1 MLATQQAMPR
11 QALFIVGPR
20 ADGPTALGRCVVAG
34 GAADAMAAP
43 HALRPLA
50 DAVLARAG
58 ITWDAPSPA
67 PERVR
72 DLQVGTLT
80 AAAHAKVRESL
91 AEADTV
97 IVDDIAVARGFPFW
111 RQVFER
117 AGFTVD
123 AVIVATRP
131 HVFVAS
137 QARDQQAAPE
147 KSLALWLHALVEAE
161 RTTRGLTRIFVTS
174 DAWHAD
180 RTGVLERVA
189 ADLSFAPAA
198 SPEAAAAARAL
209 PASPEARLKPHAGS
223 LLSGLDT
230 AIDEGYAALTARA
243 AWHDPRSAIE
253 ALATHVQPALNA
265 AIPPWIERVLHDDR
279 ETIARLAAEVALRD
293 ERTAT
298 LSAEL
303 DTARMQQGPD
313 AAALRAE
320 LVSLR
325 EQGARE
331 RATLLDELTKARG
344 EMLRLTTAVAE
355 APRAA
360 EGLRSELAQAHR
372 DLFDERA
379 TITRL
384 TEALEAARR
393 DAEGMSQRGES
404 TRHHL
409 EALASELAQTREALQ
424 AREHD
429 YAIVA
434 DEIDALRVQ
443 MADLQAETETALR
456 ARDMAQRM
464 LSRATTERDSARH
477 ALEVAAAERTA
488 AEDGIRQ
495 SRDALQVLRDEL
507 QRRAVAEAQ
516 LKSEREGALATL
528 RTVSEKLAAVETMLA
543 ERNAYIGELVQR
555 HNTLAARLN
564 TLDQNALTRTAAKL
578 AKLPRGKPRG

>member
-1 MLATQQAMPR
+1 MPR

-20 ADGPTALGRCVVAG
+20 ADSPTALGRCVVAG

-43 HALRPLA
+43 NALRPLA

-72 DLQVGTLT
+72 DLQVGSLI
-80 AAAHAKVRESL
+80 AAAQAKVRECL
-91 AEADTV
+91 AEAESV
-97 IVDDIAVARGFPFW
+97 IVDDMAVARGFPFW
-111 RQVFER
+111 RQVFEH
-117 AGFTVD
+117 AGYTVD
-123 AVIVATRP
+123 AVIVAMRP
-131 HVFVAS
+131 HAFVAA

-147 KSLALWLHALVEAE
+147 KSLALWLHSLVEAE
-161 RTTRGLTRIFVTS
+161 RTTRGLTRIFVTG

-180 RTGVLERVA
+180 RTGVLERLA
-189 ADLSFAPAA
+189 SDLAFPPAA
-198 SPEAAAAARAL
+198 SPAAAAAARAL
-209 PASPEARLKPHAGS
+209 PPSPEIRLQPQAGS

-230 AIDEGYAALTARA
+230 AIDEGYAALNARP

-253 ALATHVQPALNA
+253 ALATRVQPALNA

-279 ETIARLAAEVALRD
+279 ETIARLAAEVAVRD
-293 ERTAT
+293 DRIAALT
-298 LSAEL
+298 AEL
-303 DTARMQQGPD
+303 EAARSQQGPD
-313 AAALRAE
+313 ATVLRAE
-320 LVSLR
+320 LLALR
-325 EQGARE
+325 EQGIRE
-331 RATLLDELTKARG
+331 RSSLLDELTKSRG
-344 EMLRLTTAVAE
+344 EMIQLTTALAE
-355 APRAA
+355 APRATEA
-360 EGLRSELAQAHR
+360 LRNELAQAHR

-384 TEALEAARR
+384 TDALEAARR
-393 DAEGMSQRGES
+393 DAEGMAQRGES

-409 EALASELAQTREALQ
+409 EALASELTQTREALQ

-429 YAIVA
+429 YAVVA

-443 MADLQAETETALR
+443 MADLQTETETALR

-464 LSRATTERDSARH
+464 LSRTTTERDSARH
-477 ALEVAAAERTA
+477 ALEVAAAERAA

-507 QRRAVAEAQ
+507 PRRAAAESQLVRERDGAQ
-516 LKSEREGALATL
+516 ATL
-528 RTVSEKLAAVETMLA
+528 RTVTEKLAAVEAMLA

-564 TLDQNALTRTAAKL
+564 TLDQNVLTRAAARL
-578 AKLPRGKPRG
+578 AKLPRGKPRP